1 MQQSSLR
8 SWRLSS
14 NSGGGAPMP
23 LFHRS
28 IAPATT
34 FGLLSWWDPARS
46 QPSNKRMKLAARPV
60 LSLWKFRLAR
70 RSLCADR

>member
-1 MQQSSLR
+1 MQQAFLR
-8 SWRLSS
+8 SWRLTST
-14 NSGGGAPMP
+14 SGGGAPMP
-23 LFHRS
+23 PFRRS

-34 FGLLSWWDPARS
+34 FESGSGGGQARS

-60 LSLWKFRLAR
+60 LSHWKFRLAR

>member
-1 MQQSSLR
+1 MQQAFPR
-8 SWRLSS
+8 SWQLSS
-14 NSGGGAPMP
+14 KSGGGAPMP
-23 LFHRS
+23 PFPRS

-34 FGLLSWWDPARS
+34 SESGSGRDPARS

-60 LSLWKFRLAR
+60 LSHWKFRLAR